1 MNYILGLDIGTTHAK
16 IIAMSSAG
24 EKLYASKESY
34 EPVQGLAVGY
44 HEFHPDI
51 VRDAAVKLLLAAI
64 AALPGKT
71 PAGISMS
78 TAMHSLMLVDEKGKP
93 LTNLI
98 TWADQRSAEQAKRI
112 REKGDAIALYK
123 KTGTPVHP
131 MSPFCKIQW
140 IKEHQNKVF
149 RSAYKFIGIKEY
161 IVHYL
166 CGSYFVDHGIAS
178 ATGLFNIK
186 DKCWDVSIL
195 KQLEVSAA
203 QLAATVPATFQSNVS
218 NKQFLQLSGVATA
231 LPVVAGSSD
240 GALANLGSGAF
251 GEKRLSITVGTSGA
265 VRKIVHN
272 RILDEQAANFC
283 YVFDDKHY
291 ITGGPINNGG
301 NLLKWFCQSMLNRPL
316 NTDHETNNFFNLED
330 PSGQPLFLPYIHGE
344 RAPVWDAEA
353 KGIFFGI
360 DSSHTINDF
369 QHSVGEGICYSL
381 RQLVQLSDKLH
392 GHSDAIILSGGL
404 SNSNR
409 FTRLLATV
417 LDRDITVSDDADA
430 SSIGACLLGWKAL
443 GAIEKYEEL
452 LPEITQD
459 DIVSPD
465 KTLVPQ
471 HDARF
476 RIFEKLYEANVLLMH
491 ELGKK

>member
-16 IIAMSSAG
+16 VIAMSSAG
-24 EKLYASKESY
+24 EMLYASKESY
-34 EPVQGLAVGY
+34 EPVQGLPAGH
-44 HEFHPDI
+44 HEFNPDT
-51 VRDAAVKLLLAAI
+51 VRDAAIKLLLAAI
-64 AALPGKT
+64 EALKGKN
-71 PAGISMS
+71 PVGISLS
-78 TAMHSLMLVDEKGKP
+78 TAMHSLVLVNDKGKP
-93 LTNLI
+93 ITNLI

-112 REKGDAIALYK
+112 RAKGEAISLYK

-140 IKEHQNKVF
+140 MKENQYKVF
-149 RSAYKFIGIKEY
+149 KSAYKFIGIKEY

-203 QLAATVPATFQSNVS
+203 QLAVTVPATYQSDVTS
-218 NKQFLQLSGVATA
+218 TQFLKLAGVKTP
-231 LPVVAGSSD
+231 LPVIAGSSD
-240 GALANLGSGAF
+240 GALANLGSGAY

-265 VRKIVHN
+265 VRKIVGK
-272 RILDEQAANFC
+272 RMLDDNAANFC
-283 YVFDDKHY
+283 YVFDEKHY
-291 ITGGPINNGG
+291 ITGGPINNAG
-301 NLLKWFCQSMLNRPL
+301 NLLKWFCESMLKKELGEDEDSNR
-316 NTDHETNNFFNLED
+316 FFNLQD
-330 PSGQPLFLPYIHGE
+330 PTGQPLFLPYIHGE

-360 DSSHTINDF
+360 DSTHAIRDF
-369 QHSVGEGICYSL
+369 QHSVGEAICYSL
-381 RQLVQLSDKLH
+381 RQLVQLSDTLQ
-392 GHSDAIILSGGL
+392 GHSESIILSGGL
-404 SNSNR
+404 SNSEN

-417 LDRDITVSDDADA
+417 LNRDVTVLDDADA
-430 SSIGACLLGWKAL
+430 SGIGACILGWKAL
-443 GAIEKYEEL
+443 GVIEKYEQL
-452 LPEITQD
+452 LPKITRD

-465 KTLVPQ
+465 KQLASQ

-476 RIFEKLYEANVLLMH
+476 KIFEKLYAANVELMH
-491 ELGKK
+491 EL